1 MSSLL
6 AALIA
11 FLLPGVTVATFVLI
25 PEGRSDF
32 ASQMPEMLF
41 AGAWCAAPFLLMRL
55 HSERAVGRPVA
66 VAAGLLT
73 LIAAIGL
80 LILDV
85 VTSGPGPNN
94 IGRGILMLVLPVPL
108 YLLMLAL
115 SFVNWSAIPGSRLP

>member
-1 MSSLL
+1 MTSLL

-11 FLLPGVTVATFVLI
+11 FLLPGVAVATFVLV
-25 PEGRSDF
+25 PEGRLYF
-32 ASQMPEMLF
+32 AGQMPEMLLS
-41 AGAWCAAPFLLMRL
+41 GAWCAAPFLLIRL
-55 HSERAVGRPVA
+55 HRERAAGRPLA

-94 IGRGILMLVLPVPL
+94 IGRGILMLALPVPL

-115 SFVNWSAIPGSRLP
+115 SFIKWSAIPGSRLP